1 MSEKIIAR
9 IAPSPTGNLHIG
21 TARASLFNFLFARK
35 NEGKFIVRIEDTD
48 KERSKKEYEDNI
60 LQSLEWLS
68 LTHDE
73 FFRQSEREAVYR
85 DYLKKLIDGGF
96 AYISKEEV
104 KVEGGRDE
112 VIRFKNPNKVVSFT
126 DIIRGEVTFDTTELK
141 DFVIAKSLEEPL
153 YHLAVVVDDH
163 EMGVTHVIRGEDHI
177 SNTPR
182 QILIQE
188 AIGAKRPV
196 YGHIPL
202 ILAPDRSKLSKRHGA
217 TSVVEYRERGYLPEA
232 ILNYLALLG
241 WNPGT
246 EQEVFTLP
254 ELINA
259 FDILKVQKGGAI
271 FDEEKLKW
279 INKEHLKKWSE
290 ADLEKEIMSR
300 ILNSQ
305 RAKTNGWTA
314 PVNSAGTLQFVKATF
329 ERVSYWKDLEDLI
342 LAGDLSYFFEAPQYP
357 KEKLLWKDEKENTAT
372 IRHLEKALEVFE
384 KIPEENWNAETIK
397 EFLWNYANEEGRGAV
412 LWPVRYS
419 LSGRDKS
426 PDPFTLAS
434 IVGKKE
440 ALARL
445 STAREALV

>member
-1 MSEKIIAR
+1 
-9 IAPSPTGNLHIG
+9 
-21 TARASLFNFLFARK
+21 
-35 NEGKFIVRIEDTD
+35 VV
-48 KERSKKEYEDNI
+48 
-60 LQSLEWLS
+60 
-68 LTHDE
+68 
-73 FFRQSEREAVYR
+73 EAVYR

-96 AYISKEEV
+96 AYISKEEA

-300 ILNSQ
+300 ILNSET
-305 RAKTNGWTA
+305 AKTKDWTA
-314 PVNSAGTLQFVKATF
+314 PVNSAGTAQFVKATF

-342 LAGDLSYFFEAPQYP
+342 LAGDLNYFFEAPQYP

-384 KIPEENWNAETIK
+384 KIPEENWNTETIK
-397 EFLWNYANEEGRGAV
+397 ESLWNYANEEGRGAV
-412 LWPVRYS
+412 LWPVRFS